1 MKKGDGFVLVYS
13 VETLSTMEELVSIRD
28 EILRI
33 KVSKNFQY
41 LFSNCFF
48 YSQVEPV
55 ILDLMIICEY

>member
-48 YSQVEPV
+48 LFSS
-55 ILDLMIICEY
+55 